1 MVNIFFVRV
10 QRSNYRKKEAVD
22 LSIILPQAHTP
33 PLSPR
38 YRDACLIAASLV

>member
-22 LSIILPQAHTP
+22 LSILFPQAHPP
-33 PLSPR
+33 PLPPG
-38 YRDACLIAASLV
+38 IATPA